1 MQDAD
6 TQPSESCLFRAF
18 LEQRERLRRIAAGM
32 GMAGADTDDVLQDV
46 SAQVL
51 KHSGRFEQESRM
63 TSWLI
68 RTTVNRCLLEHRR
81 RFRRQVSR
89 IVERWPQLQQAMAT
103 QAGDTA
109 DQAAT
114 AEELEIVRRTM
125 AELDPSLLELLV
137 LRYFCDL
144 DATQI
149 GHTQGLNAS
158 TVRSRLRQ
166 ARMILAGKLMRR
178 GVEP

>member
-1 MQDAD
+1 MQGA
-6 TQPSESCLFRAF
+6 TPPPSESRLLGAF
-18 LEQRERLRRIAAGM
+18 LQQHERLRRIAAGM
-32 GMAGADTDDVLQDV
+32 GMAGADIDDVLQDV

-51 KHSGRFEQESRM
+51 KHSGRFEQDSQM
-63 TSWLI
+63 TSWLV
-68 RTTVNRCLLEHRR
+68 RTTVNRCLLEHRQ
-81 RFRRQVSR
+81 RFRRQVRR
-89 IVERWPQLQQAMAT
+89 IVERRPQWQQATTT

-109 DQAAT
+109 EQAAT
-114 AEELEIVRRTM
+114 AEELDIVRRTM
-125 AELDPSLLELLV
+125 AELDPSVLELLV

-149 GHTQGLNAS
+149 GQSQGLKAS

-166 ARMILAGKLMRR
+166 ARMVLARKLTQR